1 MADDGASTGWTVLS
15 RAIAASLA
23 DRARAAGVPVVAA
36 RPWDDA
42 VDHVHATLFPAATGL
57 H

>member
-42 VDHVHATLFPAATGL
+42 VDRVHATLFPAATGL